1 MRELGFNKECAS
13 EHICR
18 YYGAFPDPSTATISI
33 AMEFCEGGSLDSI
46 YKEVKKLGG
55 RTGEKVLGKIAE
67 GVLHGL
73 TYLHSKKIIHRDIK
87 PSNILLCR
95 NGDVKLCDFGVS
107 GEFGTKGD
115 ASTFIGT
122 SYYMAPERI
131 TGQSYTITSDVWS
144 TGITLLEVAQHRFPF
159 PADGTEMQPRATP
172 LDLLTYIV
180 RQPIPKL
187 KDEPDNG
194 IKWSDNFKYFI
205 ECWYVSL
212 PSPFPSNF
220 PSPLSP
226 SSRSQEL
233 GERLTHKQSRK
244 GTSAQS
250 IALANARPPLDDRD
264 AREESQYGT
273 FSI

>member
-1 MRELGFNKECAS
+1 MGFNKECAS
-13 EHICR
+13 QHICR
-18 YYGAFPDPSTATISI
+18 YYGAFADPATATISI

-46 YKEVKKLGG
+46 YKEVKRLGG

-67 GVLHGL
+67 GVLQGL

-107 GEFGTKGD
+107 GEFGTRGD

-180 RQPIPKL
+180 KHPTPKL
-187 KDEPDNG
+187 KDEPKAS
-194 IKWSDNFKYFI
+194 IVWSDNFKYFI
-205 ECWYVSL
+205 DCWYVL
-212 PSPFPSNF
+212 FYHLF
-220 PSPLSP
+220 LSVP
-226 SSRSQEL
+226 
-233 GERLTHKQSRK
+233 G
-244 GTSAQS
+244 
-250 IALANARPPLDDRD
+250 
-264 AREESQYGT
+264 
-273 FSI
+273 